1 MGFVDFG
8 DAESYRTELVVLRAK
23 LAALKFRSVH
33 DGGPPG
39 APPPA

>member
-8 DAESYRTELVVLRAK
+8 DAESYRTELDLLRAQ
-23 LAALKFRSVH
+23 LAALKISSVH